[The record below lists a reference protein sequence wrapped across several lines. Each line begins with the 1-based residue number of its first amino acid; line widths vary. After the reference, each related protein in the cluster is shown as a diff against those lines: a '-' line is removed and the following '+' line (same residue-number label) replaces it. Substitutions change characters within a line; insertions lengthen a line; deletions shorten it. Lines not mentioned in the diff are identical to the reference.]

1 MLANGITLA
10 YKELGNYVILKGLKE
25 IPEFGSEPEK
35 VDATT
40 LEDTVKQYEFGIGD
54 YGDLE
59 YTFKYE
65 NNAESSYRKLRGFA
79 EEKTLVEFEQTYPD
93 GTKFQFSALVNV
105 KLGGGGV
112 NSVIDFKLQLA
123 LQSDITVVDPA

>member
-10 YKELGNYVILKGLKE
+10 YKELGSYVILKGLKE
-25 IPEFGSEPEK
+25 VPEFGSEPEK

>member
-79 EEKTLVEFEQTYPD
+79 EEKN
-93 GTKFQFSALVNV
+93 AC
-105 KLGGGGV
+105 
-112 NSVIDFKLQLA
+112 
-123 LQSDITVVDPA
+123 

>member
-1 MLANGITLA
+1 MQNRRIASYADL
-10 YKELGNYVILKGLKE
+10 LKK
-25 IPEFGSEPEK
+25 
-35 VDATT
+35 
-40 LEDTVKQYEFGIGD
+40 
-54 YGDLE
+54 
-59 YTFKYE
+59 
-65 NNAESSYRKLRGFA
+65 
-79 EEKTLVEFEQTYPD
+79 KTLVEFEQTYPD